1 MPQHTRPP
9 HRPSFP
15 LHRTPMARQLLLAL
29 GSLGMAC
36 AHADDAVPAPAAD
49 TEALQTVTVTA
60 QKRTELVRDVPAA
73 VSAFSGKDLREGGGN
88 LSAGAVM
95 DLVPN
100 ASGPTND
107 GHVRTRWWI
116 RGIGS
121 GDQSS
126 NMVSPVSFYVD
137 EVYLNSPL
145 LSGVPP
151 FDVSQ
156 VEVLRG
162 PQGTLWGK
170 NTTGGAVS
178 FTTNKPTFKPEGYV
192 KAEVGQH
199 QSHIVEGAVSGAIK
213 EDVLAGRIAVYSDG
227 TDGYARNTFQDKAVG
242 KKEEDHLVRAQ
253 LLANIGPD
261 LQALANFHIREYRGS
276 GDALQ
281 GLGVAA
287 GGTNA
292 YGYVLP
298 ALGTQDIATNAPGS
312 DKLNSHGG
320 ALTLKASLGANELT
334 SITSYEHVVRVT
346 NGDGDATPL
355 EISRSHAEIAASQLA
370 QELRLASPRSDR
382 LNWIAGLHMFKEK
395 LDNDS
400 AAGALQGVQTIATPR
415 GTIPT
420 SYNNTRLHQDT
431 RSIALFG
438 SATYNATDRFNV
450 TAGLRWTQ
458 ETKEI
463 ALDRVANSGAA
474 VFGNRDQWWQ
484 RQSLSSALVTT
495 AVQDAK
501 TTWKAATWDLTP
513 QYKFSQDVSVYARA
527 AKGFRGGGYNGG
539 VTTQSTVAVVS
550 PEYLTSGEAGIKTS
564 WFEHRVT
571 ADATVFYYDY
581 KDVQLNQVV
590 STPTGPVSRL
600 TNSAKAKARGA
611 EMELA
616 AQVLHGLRVNAA
628 VGLLRSEYT
637 DYGIYTGNEF
647 GRAPHVNVLL
657 GAEYRQP
664 LSNGG
669 EAVLSTNWN
678 RRSHYYFVTNNETDP
693 NQQQDGYIVGN
704 LRLSYL
710 PPGKKVTL
718 TAYVTNLTDRFYK
731 TNAIPY
737 GNSVV
742 GYSNSD
748 PRTVGLSA
756 VYRW

>member
-1 MPQHTRPP
+1 MHKQPRIKN
-9 HRPSFP
+9 
-15 LHRTPMARQLLLAL
+15 RQLLSAL
-29 GSLGMAC
+29 SAIGFAC
-36 AHADDAVPAPAAD
+36 YGQVHAAD
-49 TEALQTVTVTA
+49 AIDNAENPAALQTVTVTA
-60 QKRTELVRDVPAA
+60 QKRAELARDVPAA

-126 NMVSPVSFYVD
+126 NLVSPVSFYID

-151 FDVSQ
+151 FDVRQ

-178 FTTNKPTFKPEGYV
+178 FTTNKPSFKPEGYL
-192 KAEVGQH
+192 KAEVGNH
-199 QSHIVEGAVSGAIK
+199 DSHIVEAAAGGALK
-213 EDVLAGRIAVYSDG
+213 EDVLAGRISLYSDSSN
-227 TDGYARNTFQDKAVG
+227 GYARNTFQNKAVG
-242 KKEEDHLVRAQ
+242 KKEEDNLLRLQ
-253 LLANIGPD
+253 LLANLGPD
-261 LQALANFHIREYRGS
+261 LQALLSFHARDYHGS

-281 GLGVAA
+281 GLGLGA
-287 GGTNA
+287 GGTNL

-298 ALGTQDIATNAPGS
+298 PLGTADIATNAPGN
-312 DKLNSHGG
+312 DRLRNQGA
-320 ALTLKASLGANELT
+320 ALTLRWSLGRNELT
-334 SITSYEHVVRVT
+334 SISSFERVERLI
-346 NGDGDATPL
+346 NSDGDATPL
-355 EISRSHAEIAASQLA
+355 EISRSHAEITARQAA
-370 QELRLASPRSDR
+370 QELRLASPRSDQ
-382 LNWIAGLHMFKEK
+382 LNWIAGLHYFKET

-400 AAGALQGVQTIATPR
+400 AAGALPGAQTIKTPT
-415 GTIPT
+415 GTIPFT
-420 SYNNTRLHQDT
+420 YNNTRLHQDT
-431 RSIALFG
+431 SSYALFG
-438 SATYNATDRFNV
+438 SATYNFSERFNL
-450 TAGLRWTQ
+450 TGGLRWTS

-474 VFGNRDQWWQ
+474 AYRNTASWWQ
-484 RQSLSSALVTT
+484 RSSVSSALATT
-495 AVQDAK
+495 AAQNDEH
-501 TTWKAATWDLTP
+501 TWKAATWDLTP
-513 QYKFSQDVSVYARA
+513 QYKFNQDVSAYLRA

-550 PEYLTSGEAGIKTS
+550 PEYLTSGEAGLRTA
-564 WFEHRVT
+564 WLDNRVT
-571 ADATVFYYDY
+571 ADVTAFYYDY
-581 KDVQLNQVV
+581 KNVQLNQVV

-600 TNSAKAKARGA
+600 TNSAKAKAHGA
-611 EMELA
+611 EFELA
-616 AQVLHGLRVNAA
+616 AQLTQGLRLNAA

-637 DYGIYTGNEF
+637 DYGAFTGNEF
-647 GRAPHVNVLL
+647 GRAPHVNALL
-657 GAEYRQP
+657 GAEYRQA
-664 LSNGG
+664 LANGG
-669 EAVLSTNWN
+669 EALLSSNWN
-678 RRSHYYFVTNNETDP
+678 YRSRYFFATNNETDP
-693 NQQQDGYIVGN
+693 NQQQPAYTVGN
-704 LRLSYL
+704 LKLSYL

-718 TAYVTNLTDRFYK
+718 TVYVNNLTDRFYK

-737 GNSVV
+737 GNNVI

-748 PRTVGLSA
+748 PRTFGLSA